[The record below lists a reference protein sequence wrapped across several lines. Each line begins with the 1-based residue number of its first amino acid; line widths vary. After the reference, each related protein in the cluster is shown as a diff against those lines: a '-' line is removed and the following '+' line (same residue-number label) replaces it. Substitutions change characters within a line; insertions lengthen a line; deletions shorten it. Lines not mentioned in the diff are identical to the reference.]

1 MSTTTLR
8 ERRHQDATNA
18 LSRVTAQRDAC
29 LTNLVRYEAKLK
41 GLRRQVERLARAIAA
56 EKAKP
61 VEQPKPKPKLPDVKP
76 LPLPQATEEPT
87 IPDFLRRTAEAKA
100 KDAEAAEAIR
110 QEQAERK
117 TAKARG
123 RIAKLKA
130 AQAGDTKRM
139 PLTGKAALAA
149 IRG

>member
-18 LSRVTAQRDAC
+18 LSRVTAQREAC
-29 LTNLVRYEAKLK
+29 LAAFVKFEAKLK
-41 GLRRQVERLARAIAA
+41 KLRKQVERLAKPVKQ
-56 EKAKP
+56 KAKP
-61 VEQPKPKPKLPDVKP
+61 V
-76 LPLPQATEEPT
+76 ATESEGPAILATDEPA
-87 IPDFLRRTAEAKA
+87 IPDFLRRTVVAKA

-110 QEQAERK
+110 RELAERK

-123 RIAKLKA
+123 RIAKMKA
-130 AQAGDTKRM
+130 VQAGDTKRM

-149 IRG
+149 IRGES